1 MNDEQAFSDEFLSAF
16 IDGQLDESER
26 GLLLEALRKDD
37 ELSRRVCQLRKVRD
51 MVQLGYLDIE
61 APSTQVGQKKTRT
74 SRMALVASFLMLLGL
89 AVGWTS
95 HALLSDPGL
104 TELAQAIESGRQIGP
119 GEQWRVVLHVTTDD
133 EYRLN
138 TVLEETE
145 RLLKSHR
152 EAGRT
157 VVVELLT
164 NGKGLKLLRSDSSP
178 FAERIHALQAEYDT
192 LSFLACAKTIKRLKK
207 EKGIDVTL
215 LPEAE
220 VVTSALKQII
230 RRKEDGWSYIRI

>member
-1 MNDEQAFSDEFLSAF
+1 MNEQQDFSDEFLSAF
-16 IDGQLDESER
+16 VDGQLDETER
-26 GLLLEALRKDD
+26 SRLLAALRDD
-37 ELSRRVCQLRKVRD
+37 DALSRRVCQLRKVRD
-51 MVQLGYLDIE
+51 MVQLAYLDIE
-61 APSTQVGQKKTRT
+61 APSQQPPRRKQP
-74 SRMALVASFLMLLGL
+74 SRMALVAAVLITLGM
-89 AVGWTS
+89 VTGWVS
-95 HALLSDPGL
+95 HSLLSRPGL
-104 TELAQAIESGRQIGP
+104 TELAQAIENGRNITP

-145 RLLKSHR
+145 RLLKNHR
-152 EAGRT
+152 AAGRT

-164 NGKGLKLLRSDSSP
+164 NGKGLRLLRSDASP
-178 FAERIHALQAEYDT
+178 FAARIHALQAEYDT

-207 EKGIDVTL
+207 EKGIDVSL